1 MAINISERDWDIMM
15 KAGATREYMT
25 DWVTQKRDE
34 GWSDDMIQNKI
45 DEKISSLS
53 SDPEFNSERGANLGG
68 VVRAG
73 LQGIPAIGSYAD
85 EAEAGVR
92 AAGDA
97 LIQEMMYQQEHRN
110 DPKPTP
116 QIPGIAG
123 QLIQNFQNFQD
134 TQKRYDEAYNKSY
147 DKYLKNARES
157 FEGALENIPE
167 YAYPA
172 YIGTGV
178 LGEGLLAL
186 GTGGASLTPAAQAA
200 MGAAYGYGMGEGTT
214 NRAADA
220 ALVGILSAAI
230 PAGGRYLAKGGNK
243 LITKFGE
250 KQLAK
255 KYPVLN
261 RILSEVGKNKNEAEN
276 SMMNKI
282 KLASKEPQNIDKEI
296 KIINEDNGNLVSILA
311 GGTKNNAENVAL
323 KNEVAKYGT
332 TAELKN
338 GAEEIIN
345 KTWKGQVIEA
355 LNNMKFGNLLSDA
368 DKKAIDTMLN
378 VISKFDDEATI
389 NSAIKTFKQTLSK
402 DAIELLE
409 KNIGKEALSKELSEE
424 ILTNAAKTTSDNTLF
439 TMLGSGVGALSG
451 TLLGGGPAST
461 ITGLVLGALG
471 AKGLQGGVVKP
482 VVDAAK
488 RKAESMAAKALTKEA
503 TQTLKQQAEKG
514 FTKRALTKDQFKI
527 IQDYY
532 KSEGKT
538 ITPSFSD
545 KMKMRK
551 ATFIENLPAPLWYKN
566 MLKKGEPAWGSF
578 GSPLIRIL
586 SGEVPMEWS
595 KAE

>member
-1 MAINISERDWDIMM
+1 MAINISEKDWNIML
-15 KAGATREYMT
+15 KAGATSDYMR
-25 DWVTQKRDE
+25 DWVNQKRYE
-34 GWSDDMIQNKI
+34 GWSDNDIQQKIDNKI
-45 DEKISSLS
+45 TTLS
-53 SDPEFNSERGANLGG
+53 ANPEYNSERGANWAGTL
-68 VVRAG
+68 RAG
-73 LQGIPAIGSYAD
+73 FQGIPVIGSYAD
-85 EAEAGVR
+85 EIEAAIRSGSL
-92 AAGDA
+92 GG
-97 LIQEMMYQQEHRN
+97 EE
-110 DPKPTP
+110 
-116 QIPGIAG
+116 
-123 QLIQNFQNFQD
+123 
-134 TQKRYDEAYNKSY
+134 Y
-147 DKYLKNARES
+147 DKYLQNARGS
-157 FEGALENIPE
+157 VEGAFKNTPGRA
-167 YAYPA
+167 YAA
-172 YIGTGV
+172 NIGTGIV
-178 LGEGLLAL
+178 GEGILAAL
-186 GTGGASLTPAAQAA
+186 TGGASLHPLAQGA
-200 MGAAYGYGMGEGTT
+200 MGAVYGYGMGEGDWK

-220 ALVGILSAAI
+220 AIVGGASAAL
-230 PAGGRYLAKGGNK
+230 PVAGKYLVKGGNK
-243 LITKFGE
+243 LITKIGE

-261 RILSEVGKNKNEAEN
+261 RILSEVGKNKEAAEKSIYN
-276 SMMNKI
+276 QVKDHSLNR
-282 KLASKEPQNIDKEI
+282 EVIDKEM
-296 KIINEDNGNLVSILA
+296 KIINESNLVSILA

-323 KNEVAKYGT
+323 KNEVAKYGAT
-332 TAELKN
+332 TELKK

-345 KTWKGQVIEA
+345 KTWKGQVIET
-355 LNNMKFGNLLSDA
+355 LNNMKLGNLLSDA

-378 VISKFDDEATI
+378 VISKVDDEATI

-482 VVDAAK
+482 VIDAAK
-488 RKAESMAAKALTKEA
+488 RKAESMATKTLTKGA

-566 MLKKGEPAWGSF
+566 ILKKGEPAWGSF

>member
-53 SDPEFNSERGANLGG
+53 SDPEINSERGANWGG
-68 VVRAG
+68 VARAAA
-73 LQGIPAIGSYAD
+73 QGVPIIGSYAD
-85 EAEAGVR
+85 EAEAYVR
-92 AAGDA
+92 SLVGD
-97 LIQEMMYQQEHRN
+97 
-110 DPKPTP
+110 
-116 QIPGIAG
+116 
-123 QLIQNFQNFQD
+123 
-134 TQKRYDEAYNKSY
+134 KSY
-147 DKYLKNARES
+147 EEYLKNARDS
-157 FEGALENIPE
+157 FEGALKNSSWG
-167 YAYPA
+167 YPA
-172 YIGTGV
+172 YIGTGL
-178 LGEGLLAL
+178 LGEGALAYF
-186 GTGGASLTPAAQAA
+186 TGGASLTPAAQAA

-243 LITKFGE
+243 LITKIGE

-261 RILSEVGKNKNEAEN
+261 RILSEVGKNKEAAEKSIYSKIREVAEKPTYSEN
-276 SMMNKI
+276 KRALKTVKPMI
-282 KLASKEPQNIDKEI
+282 EKEI

-323 KNEVAKYGT
+323 KNEVAKYGAT
-332 TAELKN
+332 TELKK

-355 LNNMKFGNLLSDA
+355 LNNMKIGNLLSDA

-378 VISKFDDEATI
+378 VISKVDDEATI

-402 DAIELLE
+402 DAIGLLE

-451 TLLGGGPAST
+451 TLLGGGPTST

-482 VVDAAK
+482 VIDAAK
-488 RKAESMAAKALTKEA
+488 RKAESMAAKTLTKGA
-503 TQTLKQQAEKG
+503 TQTLKNQAEKG
-514 FTKRALTKDQFKI
+514 ITKRALTKDQFKI

-532 KSEGKT
+532 KSKGKT

-551 ATFIENLPAPLWYKN
+551 ATFIEKLPAPQWYKN
-566 MLKKGEPAWGSF
+566 MLKKGEPTWGSF

-595 KAE
+595 KTE